1 MALTMPPLPKACL
14 PTVRV
19 MVFPHMNL
27 TMVAVDLLPLIVDR
41 IVIDLTLLPLAIA
54 DLLLLVGTGTPAG
67 MNVTWGTMV
76 AMDMIE
82 VTTGAMTG
90 LTVDMIVVTAVV
102 VMIVAMIVA
111 MTVTMTVVMA
121 MADVD
126 MVTVLARPLDV
137 QELLIEED
145 RQASKTLYVGNIP
158 YSFREPE
165 VEDMFKKFGT
175 IVKITVVLDQFTGRN
190 KGFAF
195 VEYEDRKDAEEAM
208 EKYNGFDVEGRRLKL
223 DWDIGLNKKDIK
235 PRSTGTTT
243 ENSTAEASPQPQTQT
258 ATEASTPVESDTSN
272 LIAIEENTSHKKQQD
287 DEKSK
292 EQPEE
297 QNSKDQL
304 LSKHPVVEHQ
314 EHQADQS
321 SESSAPVHVEGS
333 AETPV
338 VL

>member
-1 MALTMPPLPKACL
+1 MALIMPLPPKACL

-19 MVFPHMNL
+19 MVFPHMNII
-27 TMVAVDLLPLIVDR
+27 MAAVDLLPLIVDR

-54 DLLLLVGTGTPAG
+54 DLLLLVGTGTLAG
-67 MNVTWGTMV
+67 MIVTWGT
-76 AMDMIE
+76 MDMIE

-90 LTVDMIVVTAVV
+90 LIVDMIVVTVV
-102 VMIVAMIVA
+102 VMIADMTVA
-111 MTVTMTVVMA
+111 MTATMTAVMA
-121 MADVD
+121 MVDVD

-137 QELLIEED
+137 QELLTEED
-145 RQASKTLYVGNIP
+145 RLASKTLYVGNIP

-235 PRSTGTTT
+235 PRSAGTTT

-258 ATEASTPVESDTSN
+258 ATEASAPVESETSN
-272 LIAIEENTSHKKQQD
+272 LTVIEENKSHEEQQD
-287 DEKSK
+287 DKKSK
-292 EQPEE
+292 EQSEE
-297 QNSKDQL
+297 QDSKDQP
-304 LSKHPVVEHQ
+304 SSGHPVIEHQ

-321 SESSAPVHVEGS
+321 SESSVPVPTEGS
-333 AETPV
+333 AEAPAA
-338 VL
+338 L